1 MANDAYVEKLRTTAG
16 LSAADINQ
24 PALVADL
31 NAGRETRASA
41 LRKIAESAAFNAKEK
56 NPAFVLMQYFGYLR
70 RNPTDAP
77 DGNLDGYNFWLQKL
91 NNHGG
96 DFHGAEMVK
105 AFLVS
110 SEYRTRF

>member
-1 MANDAYVEKLRTTAG
+1 
-16 LSAADINQ
+16 
-24 PALVADL
+24 
-31 NAGRETRASA
+31 
-41 LRKIAESAAFNAKEK
+41 
-56 NPAFVLMQYFGYLR
+56 MQYFGYLR
-70 RNPTDAP
+70 RNPDAAP

-96 DFHGAEMVK
+96 DFHAAEMVK